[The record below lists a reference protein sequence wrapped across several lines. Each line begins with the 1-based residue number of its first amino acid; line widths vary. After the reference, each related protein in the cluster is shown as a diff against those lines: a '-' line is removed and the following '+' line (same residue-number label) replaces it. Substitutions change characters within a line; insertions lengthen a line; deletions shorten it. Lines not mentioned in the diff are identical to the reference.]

1 MQFIFWL
8 KIFSTKIKRFNLVFK
23 SLRLYFYIL
32 FLVANRDTYTKVI
45 NIANIY
51 INMFRELED
60 VNTIIAFIS
69 VINSLYINKNLNNS
83 RTRFLYLLKF

>member
-23 SLRLYFYIL
+23 SLRLYFYVL
-32 FLVANRDTYTKVI
+32 FLVANRDTYIKAI

-51 INMFRELED
+51 INIFKKLK
-60 VNTIIAFIS
+60 NINIIIAFIN
-69 VINSLYINKNLNNS
+69 VINKLYINRSSNNN
-83 RTRFLYLLKF
+83 